1 MKNFLKKSP
10 TLFRLIRFFYN
21 FFKLIYHFILFLI
34 SFDLNK
40 KFSHLNFLLTYDSF
54 FIYRLSKVFLKTF
67 INNYKFLNNE
77 NIKNLSSYLSMTGQ
91 HELSTKFLKHYNFIK
106 KGSRNKSKINYNKYR
121 FIDSKNFGAIGHI
134 AFIDFYLKL
143 DELKLDVP
151 KTNILIDKETKFS
164 NHVILKAYK
173 KYLKHINDF
182 DFGTRIFSSEEL
194 GLMNDAAHNNV
205 WLDQWAWSI
214 QKLWIKKHGY
224 SSRYFL
230 DKKSTSFA
238 KKYLEQKGL
247 YKNDWFVVIHIRED
261 GGGQIRGLRN
271 ADINS
276 YQRAIEFIIKNGGWV
291 IRIGGNSLTKKIN
304 VKSKKFIDLT
314 ILSFSIPELDSYVIS
329 KCRFFIGT
337 GSGPIN
343 IAAHYFC
350 RPILLT
356 NAAPLASR
364 VPWPNQLIL
373 PKMYVNKKTKKIM
386 PLSKRLNKIFGILES
401 EFALKE
407 FGYEALQNS
416 SYEILH
422 ATIEMI
428 SLTKKGNFNM
438 HYLNKN
444 HQQIKFKKISSRNEE
459 LCPVFCSEIILNKF
473 PEFLN

>member
-10 TLFRLIRFFYN
+10 ILFRLIRFFYN

-54 FIYRLSKVFLKTF
+54 FVYRISKFFLKNY
-67 INNYKFLNNE
+67 INNYKLLNNDNLK
-77 NIKNLSSYLSMTGQ
+77 NISSFLSMTGQ
-91 HELSTKFLKHYNFIK
+91 HELSTKFLKRYNFIK
-106 KGSRNKSKINYNKYR
+106 KASQKNSKIDYNKYR

-134 AFIDFYLKL
+134 AYIDFYLKL

-164 NHVILKAYK
+164 NYVILKAYK
-173 KYLKHINDF
+173 NYLKHIKNF
-182 DFGTRIFSSEEL
+182 DFCTRIFSSEEL
-194 GLMNDAAHNNV
+194 GLMNDATHNNV

-214 QKLWIKKHGY
+214 QKMWIKKHGY
-224 SSRYFL
+224 SPRYFL
-230 DKKSTSFA
+230 DKKSTSYA

-271 ADINS
+271 ADIKS
-276 YQRAIEFIIKNGGWV
+276 YQRAIEFIIKNGGCV
-291 IRIGGNSLTKKIN
+291 IRIGGNSLTKRIN
-304 VKSKKFIDLT
+304 IKSKKFIDLT
-314 ILSFSIPELDSYVIS
+314 TLSFPIPELDSYVIS

-337 GSGPIN
+337 GSGPISV
-343 IAAHYFC
+343 AAHFFC

-356 NAAPLASR
+356 NASPLASR

-373 PKMYVNKKTKKIM
+373 PKMYINKKTKKVM

-416 SYEILH
+416 SDEILH
-422 ATIEMI
+422 ATIEMF
-428 SLTKKGNFNM
+428 SLTNKGNLNINS
-438 HYLNKN
+438 LNKN
-444 HQQIKFKKISSRNEE
+444 YKQIKFKKIASRNEE
-459 LCPVFCSEIILNKF
+459 LCPVFCSEIIFNKF
-473 PEFLN
+473 PEFLK